1 MMHIRTRRTPDSIEG
16 KIRRGYDLST
26 ILVHNS
32 PVGSG
37 GPTGETISQPCKSI
51 VWKRSIISKANG
63 KWSHISHTSVGME
76 GYGEIGQN
84 GQMQCYDTIAS
95 GTACCGIGWSV
106 RGSSVGVSM
115 PGITV
120 AGGYFFNT

>member
-1 MMHIRTRRTPDSIEG
+1 
-16 KIRRGYDLST
+16 
-26 ILVHNS
+26 
-32 PVGSG
+32 
-37 GPTGETISQPCKSI
+37 
-51 VWKRSIISKANG
+51 
-63 KWSHISHTSVGME
+63 ME

-84 GQMQCYDTIAS
+84 GQMQCYDTIAT